1 MAMAPQAKTSGNRRL
16 TARRA
21 CRLAAFYQVKEHWRP
36 TTAMDV
42 SRLGCRLRLGEAL
55 VRGAAVNVRL
65 ECTDTTNPDGQPQ
78 RVEVAGKVVWSRLE
92 GLSYQ
97 CGIHFLEEAEE
108 IERFAQQRE

>member
-1 MAMAPQAKTSGNRRL
+1 MVPPEKTSGNRRIA
-16 TARRA
+16 ARWA
-21 CRLAAFYQVKEHWRP
+21 CRLAASYQVKEHWRP

-55 VRGAAVNVRL
+55 ARGTAVNVRL
-65 ECTDTTNPDGQPQ
+65 ECADKTTPDGKPR

-97 CGIHFLEEAEE
+97 CGIHFLEEAEDVE
-108 IERFAQQRE
+108 NFANRSE